1 MTIRPIKVMM
11 IVLYEMSLG
20 GDGLFLIKDIVLT
33 QDLVL
38 RHKKVREM
46 MVENALDAILITG
59 IPNLYYLTGQILMA
73 YLYFPRNDAPL
84 LFFTG
89 SFGEESEDLIRVRK
103 PEEIPGRL
111 QSLHISAPSM
121 IGLEEG
127 DISAA
132 EWKRLSLL
140 FPGSQYC
147 DASNMLREVR
157 AVKTPLEL
165 EWLKE
170 TGQLHGEVYAQIPSL
185 YRRGMTDVEFSAAIE
200 HLTRI
205 RGGLGLFRTYGFRME
220 AFMGTVLAGENGC
233 MPTPYDFSLG
243 GEGQD
248 PSYPLGP
255 SGRVMKVGE
264 TVVVDVAM
272 NKRGYLTDLSRT
284 FAVEKATEESLRL
297 QSIAIKMEQEMVKA
311 ANPGVPS
318 SDIYQIALDIAA
330 EKGVEDI
337 FMGREKQAAFV
348 GHGIGIE
355 INELPVLTARY
366 RKPLKENMV
375 IAIEPKLIGPNGPVG
390 VENSYLIE
398 KEGAKRITPGNGE
411 IVILES

>member
-1 MTIRPIKVMM
+1 
-11 IVLYEMSLG
+11 
-20 GDGLFLIKDIVLT
+20 
-33 QDLVL
+33 
-38 RHKKVREM
+38 
-46 MVENALDAILITG
+46 
-59 IPNLYYLTGQILMA
+59 
-73 YLYFPRNDAPL
+73 
-84 LFFTG
+84 
-89 SFGEESEDLIRVRK
+89 
-103 PEEIPGRL
+103 
-111 QSLHISAPSM
+111 
-121 IGLEEG
+121 
-127 DISAA
+127 
-132 EWKRLSLL
+132 
-140 FPGSQYC
+140 
-147 DASNMLREVR
+147 
-157 AVKTPLEL
+157 
-165 EWLKE
+165 
-170 TGQLHGEVYAQIPSL
+170 
-185 YRRGMTDVEFSAAIE
+185 
-200 HLTRI
+200 
-205 RGGLGLFRTYGFRME
+205 
-220 AFMGTVLAGENGC
+220 

-255 SGRVMKVGE
+255 SGRIMKAGD

-284 FAVEKATEESLRL
+284 FAVEKATEESIRL
-297 QSIAIKMEQEMVKA
+297 QSIAIKMEQDMVKA
-311 ANPGVPS
+311 AKPGVPS

-330 EKGVEDI
+330 EEGVKDI